1 MSSRTRSVLYGL
13 AVGAAIGALFGW
25 IIGDADDNLPATTA
39 TKSSVAMLGPS
50 DFVKIA
56 ISVLVLAREFS
67 QMLRR

>member
-1 MSSRTRSVLYGL
+1 MSSRTRSVLVGL
-13 AVGAAIGALFGW
+13 AIGAAIGALFGW
-25 IIGDADDNLPATTA
+25 IIGDADEHLPATTP
-39 TKSSVAMLGPS
+39 TKSSVAMLGPG